1 MAAQRVILAVNP
13 EMDAN
18 EWRQKLAAERLI
30 VSAFC
35 ASGGDALKRL
45 NAGDVDALLADD
57 LLPGLMML
65 HQYAGPAK
73 IIVLAQALPDE
84 EPDWRA
90 LIGADQ
96 VLPARTSLRD
106 LTGMIEKQ
114 THSIITNRLT
124 NLENR
129 ALYVM
134 AEGLTDEEIGL
145 RLGIGG
151 KDLRNLL
158 DVLLLKLGAASQVD
172 VMVLARRWH
181 LFCG

>member
-1 MAAQRVILAVNP
+1 MILALNP

-18 EWRQKLAAERLI
+18 EWRQKLTAEGLI
-30 VSAFC
+30 VFAVC
-35 ASGGDALKRL
+35 TSGGDALKRL